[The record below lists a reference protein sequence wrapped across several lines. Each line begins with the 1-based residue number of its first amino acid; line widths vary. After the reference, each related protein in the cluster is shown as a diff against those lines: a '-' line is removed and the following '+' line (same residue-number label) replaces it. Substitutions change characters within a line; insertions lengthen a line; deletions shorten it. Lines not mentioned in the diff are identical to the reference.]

1 MASFHFASKRQA
13 KEIQFFSFNF
23 VDHLLQ
29 DIAASI
35 SSQQCCSLGS
45 IGFIFFLSGSSGHAC
60 TLMGASQIYSVL
72 CGCSV
77 VHVGG
82 GVKTTTTSSVFKW

>member
-35 SSQQCCSLGS
+35 SSQQCCSLGN
-45 IGFIFFLSGSSGHAC
+45 IGFIFFLTGSSGRAC
-60 TLMGASQIYSVL
+60 TVMGASRIYSVFS
-72 CGCSV
+72 GCSV

-82 GVKTTTTSSVFKW
+82 EVQTTTTSSVFK